1 MVCHCWYASSCY
13 HTARE
18 KTFSP
23 VRSSLISLQG
33 YLMEFSYHGEINVPG
48 KGVGSSCTPALVLPF
63 MEATWSLW
71 VQALGSTD
79 LGISILHMS
88 RLAHWLVH
96 TLGFGDRAPA
106 TGIFYTWLS
115 LMDVFLLESKY
126 LDINNLQSMGKM
138 QEAGI
143 WRTWTQCH
151 APLVKALK
159 QMFKD

>member
-96 TLGFGDRAPA
+96 WALETEPQLQGSFTRDC
-106 TGIFYTWLS
+106 LS
-115 LMDVFLLESKY
+115 WMYFFWKANILISTISK
-126 LDINNLQSMGKM
+126 
-138 QEAGI
+138 A
-143 WRTWTQCH
+143 W
-151 APLVKALK
+151 VKCRRQVYGGPEPNVMLP
-159 QMFKD
+159 